1 MKKTL
6 LPFLLGLALVA
17 ASCNKKDDALSEA
30 ELIGTYQL
38 TVEPTGLIEKLLN
51 ISADERKVTIS
62 QTESGLYMT
71 GRYEGSVV
79 LNDNAILL
87 APCVRH
93 DTIGEILQVPISIH
107 YTHEPLRRQGNHLI
121 WRSQVT
127 VHLTDLEEAL
137 QAIRE
142 ELAKLIPSQDEE
154 PENEGNDEEGGENG
168 NGIEDMVVNEETL
181 SRLANGIIIANV
193 AVPQN

>member
-51 ISADERKVTIS
+51 ISADERQVTIS

-71 GRYEGSVV
+71 GRYEGVV
-79 LNDNAILL
+79 MLNDNAILL

-107 YTHEPLRRQGNHLI
+107 YCRYE
-121 WRSQVT
+121 SV
-127 VHLTDLEEAL
+127 
-137 QAIRE
+137 QAFCTFHI
-142 ELAKLIPSQDEE
+142 K
-154 PENEGNDEEGGENG
+154 
-168 NGIEDMVVNEETL
+168 
-181 SRLANGIIIANV
+181 
-193 AVPQN
+193 